1 MEDLIGANP
10 AKWKLLPSISFLA
23 SCCRDCPKAAEVAVL
38 PHVDVSEALQFPQKL
53 QKQTWK

>member
-23 SCCRDCPKAAEVAVL
+23 SCCRDCPKAAVVAVL
-38 PHVDVSEALQFPQKL
+38 PHVDVSEALQFSQKL
-53 QKQTWK
+53 QKQT